1 MRPSVSLE
9 KHRAE
14 LEGVLQKYPMFSNIR
29 VFGSVARG
37 EDKEGSDLDL
47 YVDAA
52 KGTTL
57 FDLGDLYQDLVDLL
71 ETNVDI
77 IISGTRLHEFMQE
90 NIDRDVRPLW
100 AK

>member
-1 MRPSVSLE
+1 MRPSVSLK

-14 LEGVLQKYPMFSNIR
+14 FERILQEYPMFSNIR

-57 FDLGDLYQDLVDLL
+57 FDLAGLYQDLVDLL
-71 ETNVDI
+71 GTNVHI
-77 IISGTRLHEFMQE
+77 ITSGTKLHKFMQE
-90 NIDRDVRPLW
+90 NIDRDIRPLW
-100 AK
+100 T

>member
-14 LEGVLQKYPMFSNIR
+14 FECVLQRYPMFSNIR

-37 EDKEGSDLDL
+37 EDKEGSDIDL
-47 YVDAA
+47 YVDADEE
-52 KGTTL
+52 TTI
-57 FDLGDLYQDLVDLL
+57 FNLGGLREDLVDLL
-71 ETNVDI
+71 GTNVDI
-77 IISGTRLHEFMQE
+77 VISGTRLHKFMQE

-100 AK
+100 A